1 MHGGFVNDNGGK
13 RYHPT
18 EKPIRL
24 MKKIIEDYTKEGD
37 TILDCFMGSGT
48 TGIAA
53 VNMNR
58 NFIGFEIDDK
68 YFNIAK
74 KRIENEQAQTVLF

>member
-1 MHGGFVNDNGGK
+1 
-13 RYHPT
+13 
-18 EKPIRL
+18 
-24 MKKIIEDYTKEGD
+24 
-37 TILDCFMGSGT
+37 MGSGT

-68 YFNIAK
+68 YFDIAK
-74 KRIENEQAQTVLF
+74 KRIENEQSQTVLF

>member
-1 MHGGFVNDNGGK
+1 
-13 RYHPT
+13 
-18 EKPIRL
+18 
-24 MKKIIEDYTKEGD
+24 
-37 TILDCFMGSGT
+37 MGSGT

-68 YFNIAK
+68 YFDIAK
-74 KRIENEQAQTVLF
+74 KKN

>member
-1 MHGGFVNDNGGK
+1 
-13 RYHPT
+13 
-18 EKPIRL
+18 

-68 YFNIAK
+68 YYNIAK

>member
-1 MHGGFVNDNGGK
+1 
-13 RYHPT
+13 
-18 EKPIRL
+18 